1 MANHECDKRVAQ
13 VCLDWNTICDSVWQS
28 NVSSTTSISSSDDK
42 PAVSSVA
49 ESEFHFAVEI
59 SITEENY
66 PLIDK
71 KSIEEKEEAIVDL
84 LHQIF
89 VEGKVKRGDVF
100 ITTKLFPN
108 NFHPVR
114 SEAAVREYL
123 RRQGLD
129 RVDLL
134 VAHFPVNDV
143 NNNEQEK
150 SFDVEDVWR
159 GLESIY
165 DMNLTRAIGVSNF
178 SADQIERIMK
188 IAVWPIH
195 TAQSEENFDVPI
207 HDLVEVCNKH
217 GIPLTTHGSS
227 TLKSNEAVS
236 TLKIEQ
242 MDVETTLQNESVA
255 AALSRA
261 LPFTRLSPSDSIL
274 MICDLQEKFRPS
286 IIKFN
291 EVVTV
296 ASRLVA
302 AASMLEMPKIATEQ
316 YPRGLGHTVPELN
329 LPEATPVFDKT
340 KFSMCIPSVDALL
353 SRKSPKSVILCGVE
367 AHVCVLQTALDL
379 LERGISV
386 HVVVDATSSRSA
398 VDRTFAFKHL
408 ERAGAVLTTS
418 ECVILGLCGGADH
431 PKFKQIQKI
440 IMEQAPYTGLS
451 LASMPS
457 GTSSIKIHPIKFGPN
472 ERAGFIDAPKWKMPA
487 KCAPEGHGRVEVAS
501 AEMEIGADCT

>member
-1 MANHECDKRVAQ
+1 MTLEFEIRA
-13 VCLDWNTICDSVWQS
+13 
-28 NVSSTTSISSSDDK
+28 
-42 PAVSSVA
+42 AVSSFPPLSRLSDRRESVKNEETAARISNSTRHSWVVA

-71 KSIEEKEEAIVDL
+71 KSIEEKEE
-84 LHQIF
+84 
-89 VEGKVKRGDVF
+89 
-100 ITTKLFPN
+100 LFPN

-217 GIPLTTHGSS
+217 GIPLTTHGSSVKNPSLHFTCSLTGQSDERVRGMKRRILHPDSPTYDIFFFS

-451 LASMPS
+451 LAS
-457 GTSSIKIHPIKFGPN
+457 I
-472 ERAGFIDAPKWKMPA
+472 
-487 KCAPEGHGRVEVAS
+487 
-501 AEMEIGADCT
+501 